1 MMKRFI
7 VHLHNQGFDARNANE
22 LLLRARSLADD
33 DVVIR
38 DARVSSK
45 LIEFDLSIASETLES
60 LLKELSTISPLAS
73 YTEITDKHVE
83 KEGAIELGKS
93 LFNDE
98 RYWEC
103 HEVLEGVWKH
113 SYGNEKELLQ
123 GIILACAALVHA
135 QKDESDICFSIL
147 DRSLA
152 KLQNANDMYYGIDID
167 RFKHTVVNMLS
178 TKSIQYFKI

>member
-1 MMKRFI
+1 MKRFI
-7 VHLHNQGFDARNANE
+7 VHLQNTGFDARNANE

-45 LIEFDLSIASETLES
+45 FIEFDLSIASEKLKS
-60 LLKELSTISPLAS
+60 LLEKVSMISPVAS
-73 YTEITDKHVE
+73 YTEINE
-83 KEGAIELGKS
+83 KQVAKERAIELAKS

-113 SYGNEKELLQ
+113 SSGNEKELLQ
-123 GIILACAALVHA
+123 GIILTCAGFVHA
-135 QKDESDICFSIL
+135 QKDESDTCFSIL
-147 DRSLA
+147 NRSLA
-152 KLQNANDMYYGIDID
+152 KLQNKSDMYYGINMD
-167 RFKHTVVNMLS
+167 RFKQTIVDILS
-178 TKSIQYFKI
+178 TKKIEYFKI